1 MTEDIKTLKILIPIH
16 LLPNDTSFHTLY
28 FESLFDALRK
38 KTSLEVVWLVYMDKK
53 QKKIKNEFFET
64 IDIHDFDNAVEVIK
78 TVNPDVVFA
87 YAGGPQGQ
95 IHHALSLAA
104 KAFNIPVVSLIII
117 DETLGI
123 RRSKYLKSNITRFFE
138 NSEHA
143 DSDEKVVMGKG
154 KFFIYKTLFL
164 IKTLGF
170 LKISKKEITNTLIEL
185 LYSFRSNAKN
195 DFNPQYENDLHLLE
209 SKKLLEPIL
218 DAGFKKESLE
228 VVGNPVYD
236 KAFKR
241 IQQFSHSAGH
251 KTRILLMTSPVVE
264 HGILPK
270 NERNKIVEEIVKKYL
285 ENSNEMELIIKI
297 HPYNENL
304 SEYQEI
310 VRKLNAD
317 IEVKKDGDILDYLE
331 KSDVV
336 LTYTSQTTSALFA
349 LIAKKPIV
357 ICNFYKIHND
367 RFLDL
372 GLAIECKEPENIIP
386 SVKNAFSN
394 PLNNGKIDEYVRDAL
409 FKPDG
414 DSGKRVAL
422 SLLNFLQNR
431 KL

>member
-1 MTEDIKTLKILIPIH
+1 MMKDIKKLKILIPIH

-28 FESLFDALRK
+28 FETVFSALREK
-38 KTSLEVVWLVYMDKK
+38 ILLEVIWLVYMHKK

-64 IDIHDFDNAVEVIK
+64 VDIHDFDNAGEVIK
-78 TVNPDVVFA
+78 TINPDVVFA

-104 KAFNIPVVSLIII
+104 KAFNIPVASLIII

-138 NSEHA
+138 NIEPV
-143 DSDEKVVMGKG
+143 DSDDKVVMGKG
-154 KFFIYKTLFL
+154 KFFIYKALFL
-164 IKTLGF
+164 LKTLDF
-170 LKISKKEITNTLIEL
+170 LKISKKERTKTLMEL
-185 LYSFRSNAKN
+185 LSSFLSNTTN
-195 DFNPQYENDLHLLE
+195 DFNSQYANDLHLLE
-209 SKKLLEPIL
+209 SKKLLEPL
-218 DAGFKKESLE
+218 LAAGFKKESLE

-241 IQQFSHSAGH
+241 IQQFHHNTGH
-251 KTRILLMTSPVVE
+251 KTRVLLMTSPVVE
-264 HGILPK
+264 HGILTK
-270 NERNKIVEEIVKKYL
+270 NERNKIVEEVVKKYL
-285 ENSNEMELIIKI
+285 ENSNQMELTIKI
-297 HPYNENL
+297 HPSNESL

-310 VRKLNAD
+310 IRKLNAN
-317 IEVKKDGDILDYLE
+317 IEVKKNGDILDYLE

-336 LTYTSQTTSALFA
+336 LTYSSETTSALFA

-372 GLAIECKEPENIIP
+372 GLAIECKEPKNIVSSI
-386 SVKNAFSN
+386 KNAFSN
-394 PLNNGKIDEYVRDAL
+394 PLNDGKINEFVGDAL

>member
-1 MTEDIKTLKILIPIH
+1 MYSSLLSNLIG
-16 LLPNDTSFHTLY
+16 
-28 FESLFDALRK
+28 R
-38 KTSLEVVWLVYMDKK
+38 
-53 QKKIKNEFFET
+53 
-64 IDIHDFDNAVEVIK
+64 
-78 TVNPDVVFA
+78 
-87 YAGGPQGQ
+87 Q
-95 IHHALSLAA
+95 I
-104 KAFNIPVVSLIII
+104 F
-117 DETLGI
+117 
-123 RRSKYLKSNITRFFE
+123 
-138 NSEHA
+138 
-143 DSDEKVVMGKG
+143 
-154 KFFIYKTLFL
+154 
-164 IKTLGF
+164 
-170 LKISKKEITNTLIEL
+170 
-185 LYSFRSNAKN
+185 
-195 DFNPQYENDLHLLE
+195 
-209 SKKLLEPIL
+209 
-218 DAGFKKESLE
+218 
-228 VVGNPVYD
+228 YD

-310 VRKLNAD
+310 VRKVNAD
-317 IEVKKDGDILDYLE
+317 FEVKKDGDILDYLE

-372 GLAIECKEPENIIP
+372 GLAIECKEPEIIIP

>member
-270 NERNKIVEEIVKKYL
+270 NERNKIVEEVVKKYL

-310 VRKLNAD
+310 VKKLNAN

-336 LTYTSQTTSALFA
+336 LSYTSQTTSALFA